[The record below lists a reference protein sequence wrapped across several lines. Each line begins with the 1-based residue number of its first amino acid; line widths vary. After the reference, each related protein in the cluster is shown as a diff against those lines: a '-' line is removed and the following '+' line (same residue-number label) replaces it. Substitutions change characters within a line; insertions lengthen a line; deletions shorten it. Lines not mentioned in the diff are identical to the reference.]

1 MDHYSN
7 DKYVDFGAAAFKW
20 TMIVMFALCCA
31 ISLQGCNTVR
41 GVAGLVKGIG
51 TDIED
56 AANGIQHEMAETNQ

>member
-20 TMIVMFALCCA
+20 TMIVIFALCCA

-41 GVAGLVKGIG
+41 GVASAVKGVAM
-51 TDIED
+51 DIEA
-56 AANGIQHEMAETNQ
+56 AANGIQHQMAETDQ